1 MWFLLIEKFL
11 ILMIC
16 KYMLNYNVL
25 LFIYIIV
32 VGDWINNNLCI
43 LDDYYIVKIMWFIY
57 M

>member
-11 ILMIC
+11 IWMIC

-32 VGDWINNNLCI
+32 VGDWIKNNLCI